1 MRGRTARVMAAL
13 LDGIDHADDSV
24 PGRHGGIPVRRYRPD
39 GLPVGTLVWL
49 HGGAFSHGGL
59 DQLESHAVG
68 AALVRQGIEVVA
80 VDYRRVPRW
89 NPWRDPG
96 PGRLPGVRFPVPL
109 DDVVDAFGAV
119 SRERGPVLLGGAS
132 AGACLAAA
140 AALRMHAE
148 EDAPPAGLVLAYGTF
163 HAELPPIPEEMRGRV
178 RGRHGLVQFRPDTV
192 RRMNHNYAG
201 SAEAMALP
209 FAFPGGHRLPPLP
222 PSLMVDADRDTLRA
236 SGEAFAGELS
246 ASGTVVTHHVVRE
259 APHGFLDR
267 PHRPHFA
274 TGTALIGDWII
285 SKGTGG
291 VDRHGT
297 RPER

>member
-1 MRGRTARVMAAL
+1 MRGRAARAMDAL
-13 LDGIDHADDSV
+13 LDGVDCADDSV
-24 PGRHGGIPVRRYRPD
+24 PGRHGAIPVRRYRP
-39 GLPVGTLVWL
+39 GGPPVGTLVWL

-59 DQLESHAVG
+59 DQRESHAVG
-68 AALVRQGIEVVA
+68 AALVRHGVEVVA

-89 NPWRDPG
+89 NPWRDPR

-140 AALRMHAE
+140 AALRMEAE
-148 EDAPPAGLVLAYGTF
+148 ENALPAGLVLAYGTF
-163 HAELPPIPEEMRGRV
+163 HAALPPVSAELRGRL
-178 RGRHGLVQFRPDTV
+178 RGRHGLAQFRPDTV

-222 PSLMVDADRDTLRA
+222 PTLMVDADRDVLRA
-236 SGEAFAGELS
+236 SGEAFAGELA
-246 ASGTVVTHHVVRE
+246 ASGTVVTHRVVQE

-274 TGTALIGDWII
+274 TGIALIGDWIV
-285 SKGTGG
+285 SKGEGG
-291 VDRHGT
+291 GGGGPA
-297 RPER
+297 RPEA